1 MQPKHLKPLLLSCG
15 YRPDLIRS
23 DFPSGDDYRVP
34 LVGFATSPMDSRSA
48 CVAVAM
54 TNGDPRTSVE
64 RCKPLG
70 APIVFHIFQETL
82 QWWKQGVS
90 SAELMESI
98 TSDQVDV
105 FFQTRKEDFSPE
117 AIYRAKT
124 LGRVRDEYQQSF
136 VDMGLMPL
144 VERQVGEAV
153 SALIERV
160 VNRLKS
166 RLGWKD
172 ITEEQGHWLLRS
184 VFQLVAAK
192 ILRDKYLPLFKDID
206 LEDID
211 NVFLTVKNHY
221 GTNAFQVGS
230 KAESAA
236 LVEAARSINAFSD
249 LSLVTPESI
258 GYVYENTLIS
268 NETRVSLSVHSTP
281 PFLVDYIVGNL
292 AEWIEEIPE
301 KDRRVFE
308 PACGHAAFLV
318 SAMRLFTELLAAE
331 KAIPSRRKAYL
342 RDRLHGTEVD
352 PFALELARLS
362 LTLADIPNPDGWDLI
377 REDMFLS
384 DRLSDRTRDTTIL
397 LANPPF
403 EKFSDAEFFAYSKED
418 GRTLRNKAAET
429 LRRTLPALKPGSV
442 FGVVVPQSILHGKI
456 TDSVR
461 RYLVENFELRE
472 ISLLPDKV
480 FTISGSESAIL
491 IGRRFHENKS
501 RATKL
506 RYRRIREGELAEF
519 RQTYDTPNSRV
530 IDQSRFNDQDHWD
543 LRVPDL
549 EEVWLSLDGRPKA
562 GDVADFA
569 KGLIYH
575 GKHLPEGSS
584 THSDIHF
591 TGAYQGYIRIEK
603 HLDIHQLPKLYW
615 MSLDKESI
623 QSGGPGASIGC
634 PQVLM
639 NYARVSRGP
648 WRLKAWIDTIGRP
661 VTSRFITVRPKSI
674 ALEVLWALLNS
685 PIANAYAY
693 CHSGKRDNLVGDM
706 RRIPMPDGNE
716 FDEIEIAARD
726 YLKAANEES
735 RSNQL
740 PKLMRR
746 LDAAV
751 IRSYEMSIDVERRLL
766 SLFTGWRRVGVP
778 FQQNRFFPED
788 FNFPVRYSDFVAY
801 ESDWSTTNRSRGEL
815 IDKEISSSLSDEE
828 AIELAGLE
836 AYADYYLEHDSPRP
850 THVLDELE
858 RRLFGATYHETKDL

>member
-1 MQPKHLKPLLLSCG
+1 MQPKDLKPLLLLCG

-23 DFPSGDDYRVP
+23 DFRYGNDYQVP
-34 LVGFATSPMDSRSA
+34 LIGFATSPMDSRSS

-98 TSDQVDV
+98 TSDQVDA
-105 FFQTRKEDFSPE
+105 FFQTRREDFSPK

-166 RLGWKD
+166 QLGWKD
-172 ITEEQGHWLLRS
+172 VTEEQGHWLLRS

-192 ILRDKYLPLFKDID
+192 ILRDKHLPLFKDID

-211 NVFLTVKNHY
+211 NVFFTVQNHY
-221 GTNAFQVGS
+221 GTNAFQSGS
-230 KAESAA
+230 RAESAA
-236 LVEAARSINAFSD
+236 LVESARSINNFSD

-268 NETRVSLSVHSTP
+268 KETRVSLGVHSTP

-318 SAMRLFTELLAAE
+318 SAMRLLTQLLPAE

-342 RDRLHGTEVD
+342 RDRLHGTELD

-362 LTLADIPNPDGWDLI
+362 LTLADIPNPDGWDLVC
-377 REDMFLS
+377 EDMFVS
-384 DRLSDRTRDTTIL
+384 DRLSNRTQDKTIL

-403 EKFSDAEFFAYSKED
+403 EKFSEAELFAYSKED

-442 FGVVVPQSILHGKI
+442 FGVVVPQSILHGNI
-456 TDSVR
+456 ADSVR

-472 ISLLPDKV
+472 ISLFPDKV

-491 IGRRFHENKS
+491 MGRRFHENKS
-501 RATKL
+501 RATNL
-506 RYRRIREGELAEF
+506 RYRRIRESELAGF
-519 RQTYDTPNSRV
+519 RQTYDTPNSRIV
-530 IDQSRFNDQDHWD
+530 DQSRFNDQDHWD

-549 EEVWLSLDGRPKA
+549 EEVWLSLEGRPKA
-562 GDVADFA
+562 GDLAFFA
-569 KGLIYH
+569 QGLIYH
-575 GKHLPEGSS
+575 GKHLPAGSS
-584 THSDIHF
+584 THSEMHF
-591 TGAYQGYIRIEK
+591 HGAEQGYIRIER
-603 HLDIHQLPKLYW
+603 HLYIHQLPKLYW

-623 QSGGPGASIGC
+623 QSRGAGASIGC

-639 NYARVSRGP
+639 NYAPTSRGP
-648 WRLKAWIDTIGRP
+648 WRLKAWIDLIGRP
-661 VTSRFITVRPKSI
+661 VTSRFIAVRPKSI

-740 PKLMRR
+740 PKLMRK

-751 IRSYEMSIDVERRLL
+751 IRSYEMSIDIERRLL

-778 FQQNRFFPED
+778 FQQERFFPED
-788 FNFPVRYSDFVAY
+788 FNHLVRYSDFVAY
-801 ESDWSTTNRSRGEL
+801 ESDWPATNRRRGDL
-815 IDKEISSSLSDEE
+815 IDKEIGASITDEE

-836 AYADYYLEHDSPRP
+836 TYADYYLEKVSPRP
-850 THVLDELE
+850 TRVLDELE
-858 RRLFGATYHETKDL
+858 RRLFGATYHETKDR